1 MELVSKLLN
10 LIEQNGLLHLLLAAV
25 LCWLVLALACF
36 IFGAA
41 ALYGTGSKKGLKPYL
56 PAFLPGGQIW
66 YTLKLAGRAR
76 AARRVEHFLWWCPA
90 LIALGG
96 AAIVWSAYFYILDA
110 WGGFFALVIPGVL
123 LLLVAVAFY
132 ICVRVAE
139 LKCLWKMLKGW
150 QWGFSLI
157 GTLLLLPIQRVFLFI
172 AYKKTV

>member
-1 MELVSKLLN
+1 MELVSKVLN
-10 LIEQNGLLHLLLAAV
+10 LIEQNGLLQQLLIAV
-25 LCWLVLALACF
+25 LCWLVLALACC
-36 IFGAA
+36 ILGAV
-41 ALYGTGSKKGLKPYL
+41 ALYGTGRKKGLKPYL
-56 PAFLPGGQIW
+56 PAFLPGGQIR
-66 YTLKLAGRAR
+66 YTLLLAGRAR

-90 LIALGG
+90 LVALGG

-110 WGGFFALVIPGVL
+110 WGAFFALVIPGVIL
-123 LLLVAVAFY
+123 VLVALAFY

-150 QWGFSLI
+150 QWGISLV